1 MPENNSEKLTGSES
15 ELSPEKLNKL
25 ERKEK
30 TASKSEIKEA
40 KSEISEKG
48 HEAEAKLAKEAE
60 REETELKKAKQL
72 EKDKDNQ
79 EKKKESASKQP
90 EKRQP
95 RVASTP
101 KERKRA
107 YKHEM
112 RQVQAQ
118 LSPGARTFS
127 KVVHNSVVETTSDVA
142 EKTVL
147 RPSVLIGGAVVGI
160 ILGGLIYY
168 SAHHYGYPLPNW
180 ALLFFLVIG
189 GILGVIIELLLKATQ
204 VSKKH

>member
-1 MPENNSEKLTGSES
+1 MPEKGSEELTGAEGTLSPA
-15 ELSPEKLNKL
+15 ELSKL
-25 ERKEK
+25 ERQEK
-30 TASKSEIKEA
+30 SASKAEIKEA

-72 EKDKDNQ
+72 DKAKDNQ
-79 EKKKESASKQP
+79 EKKKDADAKKS

-127 KVVHNSVVETTSDVA
+127 KVVHNSAVETTSDVA

-160 ILGGLIYY
+160 LLGGLIYY
-168 SAHHYGYPLPNW
+168 SAHHYGYPIPSWSLV
-180 ALLFFLVIG
+180 FFLVIG
-189 GILGVIIELLLKATQ
+189 GLLGVIIEFLLKATQ
-204 VSKKH
+204 VGKKH